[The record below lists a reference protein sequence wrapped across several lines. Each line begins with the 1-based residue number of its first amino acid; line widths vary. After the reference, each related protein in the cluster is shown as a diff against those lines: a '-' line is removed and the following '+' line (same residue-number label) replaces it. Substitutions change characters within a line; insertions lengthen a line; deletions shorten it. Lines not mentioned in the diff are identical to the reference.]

1 LKSIE
6 VEKYFLGFIAF
17 IDCTEQEIPR
27 PKDRM
32 RRKIY
37 YSGKKKKHTV
47 KNLYTGK
54 ELGLIIYKTKHK
66 QVGR

>member
-1 LKSIE
+1 MKSIE

-47 KNLYTGK
+47 ESTQVD
-54 ELGLIIYKTKHK
+54 ELGLIIYKSKHK
-66 QVGR
+66 QVDR